1 MKPAL
6 LWEVGC
12 GPESPW
18 GRLRA
23 SVIGFAFR
31 SSVPRLAPPAK
42 RQRRCVQ
49 GDDPRCSAPSGSG
62 SGMATLCVA
71 LDWART
77 FSVCGSW
84 KWRVREHARARPAR
98 LPGLARLPEH
108 VSSWEEYC
116 KVARLVEHCTNRS
129 QGLNQGLG
137 LMLQLKLPRQDNYQN
152 CNFHNYTLT

>member
-6 LWEVGC
+6 LWEVGW

-98 LPGLARLPEH
+98 LPGLARLSSIRGLARRHTTRLETRTKESIH
-108 VSSWEEYC
+108 MCEYASTTLVCGMKVSGGIKAPSTGHDLRRE
-116 KVARLVEHCTNRS
+116 V
-129 QGLNQGLG
+129 
-137 LMLQLKLPRQDNYQN
+137 
-152 CNFHNYTLT
+152 